1 MTTPLDGTVI
11 TPMDL
16 RAHAGEFLDRVRLQ
30 HDTFIIERRGTPM
43 AALVPI
49 ERLRMMQETAAS
61 YSRLMSRLQAEH
73 VAASGQDPAE
83 IDEAAIEAVKR
94 VRARAKQGTP

>member
-49 ERLRMMQETAAS
+49 ERLKQMRETAAKI
-61 YSRLMSRLQAEH
+61 SRLLSRIQAEH
-73 VAASGQDPAE
+73 VASSGQDPAE
-83 IDEAAIEAVKR
+83 IEEAAIEAVR
-94 VRARAKQGTP
+94 RYRARNTRR

>member
-49 ERLRMMQETAAS
+49 ERLKQMRETAVA
-61 YSRLMSRLQAEH
+61 YVRLMNRIQADFMEK
-73 VAASGQDPAE
+73 SGTSIEE
-83 IDEAAIEAVKR
+83 IDREAIEAVKR
-94 VRARAKQGTP
+94 YRSRHGRE

>member
-1 MTTPLDGTVI
+1 MTTRLDGTVI

-49 ERLRMMQETAAS
+49 ERLRMMRETAAQ
-61 YSRLMSRLQAEH
+61 YSRLMSQLQGDFLVKQGVTPEEW
-73 VAASGQDPAE
+73 DR
-83 IDEAAIEAVKR
+83 EATGAVKAY
-94 VRARAKQGTP
+94 RARHGSK

>member
-1 MTTPLDGTVI
+1 MTTRLDGTVI

-49 ERLRMMQETAAS
+49 ERLRQMRESAARA
-61 YSRLMSRLQAEH
+61 SRLLSRLQAEH
-73 VAASGQDPAE
+73 VEKSGQDPDE
-83 IDEAAIEAVKR
+83 IDAAAIEAVRR
-94 VRARAKQGTP
+94 VRAKARRE

>member
-49 ERLRMMQETAAS
+49 EKLRQMRETAVA
-61 YSRLMSRLQAEH
+61 YVRLMNRIQAEFLEEQG
-73 VAASGQDPAE
+73 VTP
-83 IDEAAIEAVKR
+83 EAWDREAIEAVKR
-94 VRARAKQGTP
+94 YRARHRSK

>member
-49 ERLRMMQETAAS
+49 ERLKQMRETAVA
-61 YSRLMSRLQAEH
+61 YSRLMSRIQAEFMEKSG
-73 VAASGQDPAE
+73 ASIEEVDRE
-83 IDEAAIEAVKR
+83 AIEAVKR
-94 VRARAKQGTP
+94 YRARRGKR

>member
-11 TPMDL
+11 TPLDL

-49 ERLRMMQETAAS
+49 ERLRQMRQTAAA
-61 YSRLMSRLQAEH
+61 YSRLMSRIQGEYLEQQGVSPEEWDRE
-73 VAASGQDPAE
+73 S
-83 IDEAAIEAVKR
+83 IEAVKR
-94 VRARAKQGTP
+94 YRARHGRK

>member
-1 MTTPLDGTVI
+1 MTARLDGTVI

-49 ERLRMMQETAAS
+49 ERLKQMRESAVA
-61 YSRLMSRLQAEH
+61 YVRLMSRIQAEYL
-73 VAASGQDPAE
+73 E
-83 IDEAAIEAVKR
+83 
-94 VRARAKQGTP
+94 KQGASIEECSPSDSHTGAESSGSSAPV

>member
-1 MTTPLDGTVI
+1 MTTPPDGTVI

-49 ERLRMMQETAAS
+49 ERLKQMRESAVAC
-61 YSRLMSRLQAEH
+61 SRLMSRLQVEFLEKQVRTLAKNSRPAPPKAGPGD
-73 VAASGQDPAE
+73 AAPAE
-83 IDEAAIEAVKR
+83 SE
-94 VRARAKQGTP
+94 

>member
-1 MTTPLDGTVI
+1 MSTRLEGTVI

-49 ERLRMMQETAAS
+49 ERLRQLRETAAAF
-61 YSRLMSRLQAEH
+61 SRLMSQVQGDFLEKQG
-73 VAASGQDPAE
+73 VATEEWDRKV
-83 IDEAAIEAVKR
+83 IEAVKSYR
-94 VRARAKQGTP
+94 SRHGRR

>member
-1 MTTPLDGTVI
+1 MTTRLDGTVI

-49 ERLRMMQETAAS
+49 EKLRQMRETAAAF
-61 YSRLMSRLQAEH
+61 SRLMSQVLGDSLEQQGVTSEEWDRE
-73 VAASGQDPAE
+73 
-83 IDEAAIEAVKR
+83 AIEAVR
-94 VRARAKQGTP
+94 AYRARHGRK

>member
-1 MTTPLDGTVI
+1 MTTSLDGTVI

-16 RAHAGEFLDRVRLQ
+16 RAHTGEFLDRVRLQ

-49 ERLRMMQETAAS
+49 EKLRQLRELAAS
-61 YSRLMSRLQAEH
+61 YSRHLSKIQGDYMEQQGITQEEWDR
-73 VAASGQDPAE
+73 
-83 IDEAAIEAVKR
+83 EAIAAVKAY
-94 VRARAKQGTP
+94 RARHGRK

>member
-1 MTTPLDGTVI
+1 MSSPLDGTVI

-49 ERLRMMQETAAS
+49 ERLRQMREAAAA
-61 YSRLMSRLQAEH
+61 YVELMGRIQAEFNERTGT
-73 VAASGQDPAE
+73 SIEEFDRE
-83 IDEAAIEAVKR
+83 AIEAVKR
-94 VRARAKQGTP
+94 YRARHGRK

>member
-49 ERLRMMQETAAS
+49 ERLKQMRETAAKI
-61 YSRLMSRLQAEH
+61 SRLMSRVQAEFLEKQG
-73 VAASGQDPAE
+73 VSPEEWDRE
-83 IDEAAIEAVKR
+83 AIEAVKR
-94 VRARAKQGTP
+94 YRARHGRT

>member
-1 MTTPLDGTVI
+1 MTTPPDGTVI

-49 ERLRMMQETAAS
+49 EG
-61 YSRLMSRLQAEH
+61 
-73 VAASGQDPAE
+73 SG
-83 IDEAAIEAVKR
+83 R
-94 VRARAKQGTP
+94 CARRRRRTSG

>member
-1 MTTPLDGTVI
+1 MTTRLDGTVI

-49 ERLRMMQETAAS
+49 ERLKQMRETAVA
-61 YSRLMSRLQAEH
+61 YVRLMNRIQAEFLEKSG
-73 VAASGQDPAE
+73 ASIEEVDRE
-83 IDEAAIEAVKR
+83 AIEAVER
-94 VRARAKQGTP
+94 YRARKGRK

>member
-49 ERLRMMQETAAS
+49 ERLAQMRETAVAC
-61 YSRLMSRLQAEH
+61 SRLMSRIQAEFMEKSG
-73 VAASGQDPAE
+73 ASIEEVDRE
-83 IDEAAIEAVKR
+83 AIEAVKR
-94 VRARAKQGTP
+94 YRARHGKR

>member
-1 MTTPLDGTVI
+1 MATPPDGTVI
-11 TPMDL
+11 TPMEL

-49 ERLRMMQETAAS
+49 EKLRQMRETAAA
-61 YSRLMSRLQAEH
+61 YVRLMNRIQGEFLEK
-73 VAASGQDPAE
+73 SGISIE
-83 IDEAAIEAVKR
+83 EVEREAIEAVKR
-94 VRARAKQGTP
+94 YRARHGRR

>member
-1 MTTPLDGTVI
+1 MTTSLDGTVI

-16 RAHAGEFLDRVRLQ
+16 RAHTGEFLDRVRLQ

-49 ERLRMMQETAAS
+49 EKLRQLREIAAS
-61 YSRLMSRLQAEH
+61 YSRHLSKILTDHLEKEGVTQEEWDRE
-73 VAASGQDPAE
+73 
-83 IDEAAIEAVKR
+83 AIEAVKAY
-94 VRARAKQGTP
+94 RARHGRK